1 MKKLPIILM
10 CLFVLTTIPQVQ
22 AQVKLGKKLENKLKK
37 RTSKKIDKGMEDGLD
52 EVEEGLEEGVKGE
65 GANDQETIADGT
77 KQPEEIDRIQT
88 TAGNN
93 NPNTNFIDMNNTV
106 FYDDFDNERPTEFPS
121 KWIQIKGAL
130 QNNQVSV
137 RGKQDGVIETISSNT
152 LIKPAIKGDN
162 YLGDEFKIE
171 MKVYFHEKG
180 NEAYVID
187 LKNSNSVH
195 GSHEM
200 RVSGGVMW
208 SGSDPI
214 SRMPGVAKPGWHTF
228 QISFNKGYMKGYL
241 DGVMLVNDPDI
252 SRANV
257 SKKEFTHL
265 ELFILSPSLT
275 KTPPL
280 RQMITHFAI
289 GGKGHPLYDRLSS
302 DEGLVEHIN
311 FKVNS
316 YLIQESSYS
325 ILDKI
330 AKVLKEYPAAE
341 ITIAGHTDAEGSK
354 ESNQVLGLKRAES
367 VKKYL
372 ASKDIQSERMTTL
385 SYGEEKPIDT
395 SNTEEAYA
403 QNRRVVFKL
412 QQ

>member
-1 MKKLPIILM
+1 MKKLAIILM
-10 CLFVLTTIPQVQ
+10 CLFVLGTIPQVQ

-52 EVEEGLEEGVKGE
+52 AVEDGMEAEEKGE
-65 GANDQETIADGT
+65 GANDEETIADGT
-77 KQPEEIDRIQT
+77 MQHEEIDRIQT

-93 NPNTNFIDMNNTV
+93 NPNTNFIDANNAV

-121 KWIQIKGAL
+121 KWTQIRGAL
-130 QNNQVSV
+130 QNNQVSGG
-137 RGKQDGVIETISSNT
+137 GKQDGVIETISSNT
-152 LIKPAIKGDN
+152 TIKPAIKGDN

-180 NEAYVID
+180 NEGYIID

-252 SRANV
+252 SRPNV

-265 ELFILSPSLT
+265 ELHILSPSLT
-275 KTPPL
+275 NTPPL

-311 FKVNS
+311 FEVDS
-316 YLIQESSYS
+316 YVIQESSYS
-325 ILDKI
+325 ILNKI
-330 AKVLKEYPAAE
+330 AKVLTEYPGAE
-341 ITIAGHTDAEGSK
+341 ITIAGHTDANGSI
-354 ESNQVLGLKRAES
+354 ESNQILGLKRAES
-367 VKKYL
+367 VKNYL
-372 ASKDIQSERMTTL
+372 ESKNIEPVRMATL
-385 SYGEEKPIDT
+385 SYGEEQPIDT
-395 SNTEEAYA
+395 RNTEEAYA

-412 QQ
+412 K